1 MKENLWN
8 CRYFWLPKKWGY
20 RKKKK
25 MLDDIDEFVRI
36 GININFDM
44 TRYIRDFR
52 N

>member
-1 MKENLWN
+1 
-8 CRYFWLPKKWGY
+8 
-20 RKKKK
+20 

-52 N
+52 NQNNGRRSYRDDISAWREIRKLAF